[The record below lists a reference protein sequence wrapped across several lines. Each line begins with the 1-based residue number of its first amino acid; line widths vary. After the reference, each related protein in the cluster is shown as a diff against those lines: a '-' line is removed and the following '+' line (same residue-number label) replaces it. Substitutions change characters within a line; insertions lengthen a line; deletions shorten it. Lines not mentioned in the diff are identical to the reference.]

1 MSLLDNA
8 QQDSLTMCYTRDALL
23 PFLEKMRAEYA
34 AYKKPFSL
42 MLIDIDGFKPFN
54 DKHGHIFGDEA
65 LKYFSSSL
73 RLNLDDEDCV
83 IIRFGGDEFV
93 IVFPGRAAREVHR
106 LAVHIENN
114 IKNRPFLFRGREYK
128 ISFSGGIASCP
139 QDGVEAEELI
149 EKADKAMYFSKRNG
163 SGMITEYSGMRTE
176 FVKVFIKIS
185 IILSIIV
192 LAFVIARDVFH
203 IDFKKAGDKIRSIG
217 KEIPLMEKSRPAK
230 VYLRSGNTIE
240 GVITDE
246 NSNDMSLNFNVPTG
260 KASVVIQ
267 KSDIK
272 YIERDYQKMTE

>member
-8 QQDSLTMCYTRDALL
+8 QQDSLTKCYTRDALL

-34 AYKKPFSL
+34 AYNKPFSL
-42 MLIDIDGFKPFN
+42 MLIDIDGFKAFN

-65 LKYFSSSL
+65 LRYFASSL

-93 IVFPGRAAREVHR
+93 VVFPGRVAREVHR
-106 LAVHIENN
+106 LAIHIENN
-114 IKNRPFLFRGREYK
+114 IRNRPFLFKSREYK

-139 QDGVEAEELI
+139 QDGIEAEELI

-163 SGMITEYSGMRTE
+163 SGRITQYSGIRIE
-176 FVKVFIKIS
+176 FVKVFIKVS
-185 IILSIIV
+185 IILALIV
-192 LAFVIARDVFH
+192 LAFVVARDIFH
-203 IDFKKAGDKIRSIG
+203 IDFKTAGDKIRSIR
-217 KEIPLMEKSRPAK
+217 KEIPLMEKPRPAK
-230 VYLRSGNTIE
+230 VYLKSGNTIE

-246 NSNDMSLNFNVPTG
+246 SSNDMSLKFNMPTG
-260 KASVVIQ
+260 EASVVIQ

-272 YIERDYQKMTE
+272 YVERNYKE